1 MVGAVGT
8 LAGGLKPCY
17 PQGMPSAAAPPV
29 VDIEGRPVPVT
40 VRRSARACRMSL
52 RVDAKADAV
61 ILVLPEGVGLSHG
74 LRFVQARHDWIAGR
88 MAALPPRIPFV
99 DGAVVPVLG
108 VEHVVRHRPEARRGV
123 WAEDG
128 ALLVSGRTEF
138 VSRRVTDWLKSQ
150 AQREVAQRAY
160 PMAEGLGRKLA
171 GIVLRDQR
179 TRWGSCT
186 ANGQLAFSWRLVL
199 APESVLAYVVAH
211 EVAHLV
217 EMNHSA
223 AFWRL
228 VHELMPDSATPR
240 HWLQMHG
247 GRLHRYG

>member
-1 MVGAVGT
+1 MPTPPLPGSP
-8 LAGGLKPCY
+8 LACY
-17 PQGMPSAAAPPV
+17 PLDMPPAQTPV
-29 VDIEGRPVPVT
+29 VEIEGRTVPVT

-52 RVDAKADAV
+52 RVDAMADSV
-61 ILVLPEGVGLSHG
+61 ILVLPEGVALSHG
-74 LRFVQARHDWIAGR
+74 LRFVHTKQQWIAGR
-88 MAALPPRIPFV
+88 LAALPPRVPFA

-108 VEHVVRHRPEARRGV
+108 VDHVVRHQPQARRGV

-128 ALLVSGRTEF
+128 ALHVSGRAEF
-138 VSRRVTDWLKSQ
+138 VARRVRDWLKEN
-150 AQREVAQRAY
+150 AHREVAARAY
-160 PMAEGLGRKLA
+160 PMAERLGRKLT
-171 GIVLRDQR
+171 GIVVRDQR

-186 ANGQLAFSWRLVL
+186 SDGRLAFSWRLVL

-228 VHELMPDSATPR
+228 VHQLMPDSATPR
-240 HWLQMHG
+240 HWLQLHG